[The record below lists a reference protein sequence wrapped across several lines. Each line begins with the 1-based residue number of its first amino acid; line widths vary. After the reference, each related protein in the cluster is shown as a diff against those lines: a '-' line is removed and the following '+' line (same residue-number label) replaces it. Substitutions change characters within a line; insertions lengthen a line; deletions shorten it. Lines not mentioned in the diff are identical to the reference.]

1 MTYAS
6 LKTSAKRWVRQ
17 ELAPTYDDEL
27 PALIDATERK
37 VARVL
42 KTLMTTRYV
51 DSTMQAGLNVY
62 EKPSRWLDNLSF
74 QIRTGTGLNDFVSL
88 EERTYEFCSECYPDQ
103 TVTDEPRFYADFE
116 FFQYMVFPTPAQ
128 DYPFRL
134 GFYERPEPLSDSNQ
148 QNLLTQLAPELML
161 YGLLVESAIF
171 ITAPG
176 QVETFKA
183 AYSEKLAEFGIEDKM
198 RITPR
203 AEKVMK

>member
-1 MTYAS
+1 MTYDS
-6 LKTSAKRWVRQ
+6 LGASAKRWVRQ
-17 ELAPTYDDEL
+17 ELAPTYDTEL

-51 DSTMQAGLNVY
+51 DSTMTSGVNVY

-74 QIRTGTGLNDFVSL
+74 EIRTGTGLNEFVAL
-88 EERTYEFCSECYPDQ
+88 DERTYEFCSKCFPDQ
-103 TVTDEPRFYADFE
+103 TATAEPRFYADFE
-116 FFQYMVFPTPAQ
+116 FFQYMVFPTPGA

-161 YGLLVESAIF
+161 YGLLVESALF
-171 ITAPG
+171 LTNP
-176 QVETFKA
+176 QKLEEFKA
-183 AYSEKLAEFGIEDKM
+183 AYTEKLAEFGIEDVK

-203 AEKVMK
+203 AEKVTK